1 MKALPSDLRAALA
14 RGETFRQAPAPARV
28 RTSNQGDEGEAPP
41 RGRGRPT
48 GSKTKTDDTRRGR
61 TSGRHPRPDEVE
73 LLRQAAMTA
82 FLRAFPA
89 LARTL
94 TESEIDRLERIF
106 EVEITGALKR
116 Q

>member
-1 MKALPSDLRAALA
+1 MNLPHDLRAALA
-14 RGETFRQAPAPARV
+14 RGETFRQAPPPARLRV
-28 RTSNQGDEGEAPP
+28 SNEAEAGEPSA
-41 RGRGRPT
+41 RGRGRPK

-61 TSGRHPRPDEVE
+61 ASGRHPRPDEVE
-73 LLRQAAMTA
+73 LLRQAAMLA

-94 TESEIDRLERIF
+94 SESELDRLERIF
-106 EVEITGALKR
+106 EVELTAALKR

>member
-1 MKALPSDLRAALA
+1 MKLPHDLRAALG
-14 RGETFRQAPAPARV
+14 RGETFRQAPSPPRV
-28 RTSNQGDEGEAPP
+28 RVPNESEAGETLA
-41 RGRGRPT
+41 RGRGRPK

-73 LLRQAAMTA
+73 LLRQAAMVA

-94 TESEIDRLERIF
+94 SESELDRLEHIF